1 MALVLFKLMK
11 NLLFTSAELRFASCI
26 HLSLIKTVSYHLLC
40 QANKE
45 IQKTQLQKNKKELL
59 NRVTEATLPSTQVC
73 SCNEEHNFFALIFT
87 WRSL

>member
-26 HLSLIKTVSYHLLC
+26 HLSLIKAVSYHLLC

-45 IQKTQLQKNKKELL
+45 IQKTQLQKK
-59 NRVTEATLPSTQVC
+59 
-73 SCNEEHNFFALIFT
+73 
-87 WRSL
+87 